1 MPELP
6 VMVEE
11 ELGKEVRKNKEAILP
26 VNTALKTKAF
36 NPLLSTYKVTIKLIL
51 LLISPSLNE

>member
-36 NPLLSTYKVTIKLIL
+36 NPPL
-51 LLISPSLNE
+51 

>member
-1 MPELP
+1 LLYQDEGRNWRQNVPELP

-36 NPLLSTYKVTIKLIL
+36 NPPL
-51 LLISPSLNE
+51 

>member
-6 VMVEE
+6 AMVEE

-26 VNTALKTKAF
+26 VNTALKTKVF
-36 NPLLSTYKVTIKLIL
+36 YPPL
-51 LLISPSLNE
+51 